1 MNQERTIELEN
12 NGTQPIKTV
21 LKLKLVPPIPKTTV
35 HLYLNKALIETLE
48 VKDKF
53 KLLLRCI

>member
-1 MNQERTIELEN
+1 MNQDRTIEVEN

-35 HLYLNKALIETLE
+35 HLYLNNALIETLE

-53 KLLLRCI
+53 KLLLGWI